1 MSSRRP
7 FLQLEIGAPSD
18 QACACCAE
26 MAERASRLAAGR
38 AHAGGSGCCAQHEPP
53 SGDRGESYDPGL
65 AARELGSSF
74 VSRRRGAPLLR
85 DSVASLMEISARL
98 IENIPDAAPSERE
111 PKAIRNL
118 MLSRL
123 RQLLG
128 DPDARMRAQQ
138 ILDEGLHD
146 PEETGWGRW
155 GKGGKGGKWAQLEGE
170 GSGIEDAMEL
180 LVLTSRA
187 GEHFLP
193 HSLDTPETNAARAR
207 AWHHAPAPGADP
219 SSQPHDAGALE
230 PEWFHRAAEEIRA
243 RVFAGLPRL
252 VALSRDHRD
261 CVLRVLAASTRTRD
275 DPAWSGRVV
284 SVDLVGAS

>member
-7 FLQLEIGAPSD
+7 LLQLEIGAPSD

-38 AHAGGSGCCAQHEPP
+38 THAEGSGSGCCVHHESS
-53 SGDRGESYDPGL
+53 SGDHGQSYDPGL
-65 AARELGSSF
+65 AVRELGSAF
-74 VSRRRGAPLLR
+74 VGRRSGAPLLR
-85 DSVASLMEISARL
+85 DSVASLMEITARL
-98 IENIPDAAPSERE
+98 IENIPDSAPSERE

-118 MLSRL
+118 MLLRL
-123 RQLLG
+123 RQLLR
-128 DPDARMRAQQ
+128 DTEARMRAQQ

-146 PEETGWGRW
+146 PEERGWGRW
-155 GKGGKGGKWAQLEGE
+155 GKWGKWAQLEGE
-170 GSGIEDAMEL
+170 GSGVEDAMEL

-187 GEHFLP
+187 SEHFLP
-193 HSLDTPETNAARAR
+193 HSLDTPETNAARER
-207 AWHHAPAPGADP
+207 AWHHVPGADL
-219 SSQPHDAGALE
+219 AGALE
-230 PEWFHRAAEEIRA
+230 PEWFRRAAHEIRA

-275 DPAWSGRVV
+275 DPAWTGRVV
-284 SVDLVGAS
+284 LVDLVGPS